1 MSAFDRRT
9 KSVCF
14 RVHSLAFFH
23 AKNGFNCFCCITR
36 REYRIVR
43 FNALHLHDIMVLGRI
58 LRKKTARK
66 AGKTGQFIDHPAFQ
80 QVDSQVERS
89 VESQMTH
96 LKDLK
101 VVCAG
106 GGNGS
111 LTMAG
116 LAGTV
121 SKNVS
126 IYYSPKYEK
135 RAEELR
141 AAIKANDGKLIVH
154 TKDAPNPT
162 IQGRIAT
169 VSTDASVVQN
179 ADIII
184 ISLPG
189 DKHERVIKEIAPY
202 LQSQVI
208 CFLPGTSA
216 LDLRMIR
223 DALGPRCES
232 VFASGLTYV
241 AAKTLPWST
250 RTHAPGEMH
259 IRGVKGKVEVT
270 LFPSTSMTRFLVTG
284 ILDCLHSHPC
294 ATTSFLIQEH
304 WLEATYI
311 PYNYCGNPIL
321 HTGFMYSTWCVP

>member
-1 MSAFDRRT
+1 MVF
-9 KSVCF
+9 
-14 RVHSLAFFH
+14 
-23 AKNGFNCFCCITR
+23 AK
-36 REYRIVR
+36 
-43 FNALHLHDIMVLGRI
+43 I
-58 LRKKTARK
+58 LRRK
-66 AGKTGQFIDHPAFQ
+66 PAPNADTKDAFIDHIKVQ
-80 QVDSQVERS
+80 QIDSHLQVERS
-89 VESQMTH
+89 VQSQMCH

-101 VVCAG
+101 VVCVG

-111 LTMAG
+111 LTLAG

-126 IYYSPKYEK
+126 IYYSPKYER
-135 RAEELR
+135 RAAELR
-141 AAIKANDGKLIVH
+141 DVLRNNGGKLIVH

-162 IQGRIAT
+162 IQGEIEK
-169 VSTDASVVQN
+169 VSTDASIVKD

-189 DKHERVIKEIAPY
+189 DKHELVIKEIAPY

-216 LDLRMIR
+216 LDLKMIR
-223 DALGPRCES
+223 DMLGARCES
-232 VFASGLTYV
+232 VFASGLTY
-241 AAKTLPWST
+241 AATKTLPWST

-284 ILDCLHSHPC
+284 ILDCLHSHPA
-294 ATTSFLIQEH
+294 ATTNFVVQEH

>member
-1 MSAFDRRT
+1 
-9 KSVCF
+9 
-14 RVHSLAFFH
+14 
-23 AKNGFNCFCCITR
+23 
-36 REYRIVR
+36 
-43 FNALHLHDIMVLGRI
+43 MVLGRF

-66 AGKTGQFIDHPAFQ
+66 AGNTGEFIDHPALQ
-80 QVDSQVERS
+80 QVDSEVERS
-89 VESQMTH
+89 VESQMSH

-101 VVCAG
+101 VVCVG

-169 VSTDASVVQN
+169 VSTDASVVKN

-232 VFASGLTYV
+232 VFESGLTY
-241 AAKTLPWST
+241 AATKTLPWST
-250 RTHAPGEMH
+250 RTHASGEMH

-294 ATTSFLIQEH
+294 ATTSFVIQEH

-321 HTGFMYSTWCVP
+321 HTGFMYSTWCVR